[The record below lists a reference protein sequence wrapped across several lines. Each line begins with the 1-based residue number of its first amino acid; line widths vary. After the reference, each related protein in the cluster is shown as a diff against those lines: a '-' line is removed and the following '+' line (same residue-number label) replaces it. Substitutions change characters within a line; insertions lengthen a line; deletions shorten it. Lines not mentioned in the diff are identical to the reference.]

1 MSLLETIK
9 KDLIEARKAK
19 NMLASAVLSTL
30 YSEATMVGKNA
41 GNRET
46 ADSEVVAKVK
56 AFIKNIDE
64 TVKSLPEGHSQSTEL
79 GKEKELL
86 QKYLPKQMS
95 EEELKNSISEI
106 GIAYEKSMK
115 SMGKIM
121 GELKTR
127 YDGTY
132 DGKIASALVKT
143 FLSEQT

>member
-30 YSEATMVGKNA
+30 YSEATMVGKND

-143 FLSEQT
+143 FLSEKT